1 MIAAGPG
8 LLLLTSA
15 AAVAAPSEAA
25 PATPGPTRADWQG
38 LARLDPDDA
47 VDPDVLVVKL
57 RQDAGLAP
65 AADGSLR
72 GPPGR
77 HLDTLREL
85 LAGSRPL
92 VPRALEDDEP
102 VPPGLADLS
111 TYLRLEHPEAP
122 ALGRALLAHPWVE
135 LAYLAPLPAPPPED
149 IAPET
154 PDFTGLQEYLGAAP
168 DGLGF
173 DIAHRWPG
181 GDGANI
187 TIAQLEFGWEPGH
200 EDLPEVPLEPAWG
213 SPTGQYSYHGNSVL
227 GMLVGLDN
235 DYGVTGLVPGAE
247 VLLLSPYDEAG
258 DYNVAA
264 AVDAAVAL
272 LDPGDIVLIELQ
284 AYVLDTLGPVE
295 HEPAVF
301 DAITRAV
308 AAGIVV
314 VEPGGNGALDLDDPE
329 LEGWFDRELQD
340 SGAIM
345 VGGGASPMG
354 GLEPR
359 TWYLNGSSHG
369 ARIDLQG
376 WFDHIVTTAS
386 SELADSYAD
395 LFYPDGDGAQAYTSR
410 FGGTSGASPMVAATA
425 AVANSVAWERWGEP
439 WAPLELR
446 AALVQTG
453 TPQPPEDPYL
463 IGPLPDLRRLVRT
476 WGLR

>member
-1 MIAAGPG
+1 MSGLG
-8 LLLLTSA
+8 LLL
-15 AAVAAPSEAA
+15 VATAAA
-25 PATPGPTRADWQG
+25 PAHAAASAGPTRADWRG
-38 LARLDPDDA
+38 LARLEPRPGVDA
-47 VDPDVLVVKL
+47 EVLVVKL
-57 RQDAGLAP
+57 REDVGLAVD
-65 AADGSLR
+65 AEGGLR
-72 GPPGR
+72 GTPGPE
-77 HLDTLREL
+77 LTEL
-85 LAGSRPL
+85 LALLEGSRPL
-92 VPRALEDDEP
+92 VPHAAVRGGT
-102 VPPGLADLS
+102 VPDGLADLS
-111 TYLRLEHPEAP
+111 TYLRLHDPEAP
-122 ALGRALLAHPWVE
+122 ALGEVLMAHPWVE

-154 PDFTGLQEYLGAAP
+154 PDFTALQEYLAAGP

-181 GDGANI
+181 GDGGNI

-200 EDLPEVPLEPAWG
+200 EDLPAIPLAPAWG
-213 SPTGQYSYHGNSVL
+213 TSTEQYTYHGNSVL

-235 DYGVTGLVPGAE
+235 DYGITGLVPAAE
-247 VLLLSPYDEAG
+247 VLMLSPYDEAG

-264 AVDAAVAL
+264 ALDAATAL
-272 LDPGDIVLIELQ
+272 LDPGDVVLIELQ

-340 SGAIM
+340 SGAIL
-345 VGGGASPMG
+345 VGGGASPVG

-369 ARIDLQG
+369 ERIDLQG
-376 WFDHIVTTAS
+376 WFDSIVTTAS

-395 LFYPDGDGAQAYTSR
+395 LFYPEGDGAQAYTTR
-410 FGGTSGASPMVAATA
+410 FGGTSGAAPMVAATA

-439 WAPLELR
+439 WTPLELR

-453 TPQPPEDPYL
+453 TPQPPDDPFL
-463 IGPLPDLRRLVRT
+463 IGPQPDLRRLLRT